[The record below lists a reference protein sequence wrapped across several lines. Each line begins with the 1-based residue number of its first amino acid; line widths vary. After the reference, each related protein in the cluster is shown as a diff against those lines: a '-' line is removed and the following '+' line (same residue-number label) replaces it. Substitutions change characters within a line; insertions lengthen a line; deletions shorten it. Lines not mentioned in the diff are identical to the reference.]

1 MTFQYSPDWKHHP
14 LQIPSGEHAGKFT
27 VYDPSAPS
35 MAPPDH
41 PDHGKTGQEAIGNHI
56 LTDALV
62 AEYKE
67 KNTWAQMRE
76 YRNKLLVESD
86 WTQGDDVP
94 DSIKLPYQT
103 YRKALRDIGD
113 AETTADVVW
122 PTKPS

>member
-1 MTFQYSPDWKHHP
+1 MTFKYNTQWIHHP
-14 LQIPSGEHAGKFT
+14 LPLPGGGISML
-27 VYDPSAPS
+27 DPNEVVP
-35 MAPPDH
+35 APPDH
-41 PDHGKTGQEAIGNHI
+41 PDSGKTGFQVTVG
-56 LTDALV
+56 LSTSLV

-103 YRKALRDIGD
+103 YRKALREIGY
-113 AETTADVVW
+113 AATTADVVW